1 MTHKARLWTG
11 ATLLIV
17 LALNY
22 AVIGLPL
29 ANKAA
34 SLKDRYRAIL
44 IKQAKSGELF
54 KNSDDEYLLELFRKE
69 KASIERQLLILNCG
83 GASLALL
90 IASWTVFGLLT
101 KKKN

>member
-1 MTHKARLWTG
+1 MTQKARLWTG
-11 ATLLIV
+11 ATLLLV

-29 ANKAA
+29 TKKAA

-54 KNSDDEYLLELFRKE
+54 KNTDDEYLLDLFRKE
-69 KASIERQLLILNCG
+69 KASVERRLLILNCTG
-83 GASLALL
+83 ISFVIL
-90 IASWTVFGLLT
+90 IASWTIFGLIGR
-101 KKKN
+101 KR